1 MEYFITII
9 SCNRKQI
16 WYKVAYK
23 IQGGT
28 FSWIKNKQKTKD
40 NKLFLTNLMFQGVAV
55 SDKKK

>member
-16 WYKVAYK
+16 WYKMANK

-28 FSWIKNKQKTKD
+28 FSWIKNKQKTKT
-40 NKLFLTNLMFQGVAV
+40 KMRKSCFLQI
-55 SDKKK
+55 

>member
-16 WYKVAYK
+16 WYKMANK

-28 FSWIKNKQKTKD
+28 FSWIKNKQKTKQ
-40 NKLFLTNLMFQGVAV
+40 KKQQKVV
-55 SDKKK
+55 SYKFNVLGCCS

>member
-16 WYKVAYK
+16 WYKMANK

-28 FSWIKNKQKTKD
+28 FSWIKKQTKNKNKQKKQQ
-40 NKLFLTNLMFQGVAV
+40 KVV
-55 SDKKK
+55 SYKFNVLGCCS

>member
-16 WYKVAYK
+16 WYKMANK

-28 FSWIKNKQKTKD
+28 FSWIKINKKQK
-40 NKLFLTNLMFQGVAV
+40 Q
-55 SDKKK
+55 KKKKRQKVVSYKFNVLGFCS